1 MLRTVSEKGQVTV
14 PKRIRERLGIKP
26 GDLLEF
32 SEEDGRL
39 IATKAGPAD
48 NVGAAFGILDLGTS
62 TDGAIDALRGAPD
75 SV

>member
-32 SEEDGRL
+32 SEEEGRL
-39 IATKAGPAD
+39 IATKAGSGD
-48 NVGAAFGILDLGTS
+48 TVGAAFGILDLDTS
-62 TDGAIDALRGAPD
+62 TDDAIDALRGAPD